1 MSDKMKEMLPVS
13 REEVE
18 VSGVYRD
25 ELGREEYLRKGE
37 EFPSDPV
44 YGTMEWELKELAQEK
59 NSKGH
64 TDDRLIPKKTDPPT
78 RSLSSLPAYA
88 PDLPERLFCS
98 LHVGGDFLVCIG
110 K

>member
-1 MSDKMKEMLPVS
+1 MGIYFQVPRNSLSGGGIIMSDKMKEMLPVS

-18 VSGVYRD
+18 VDGVYRD
-25 ELGREEYLRKGE
+25 ELGREEYLQKGE

-44 YGTMEWELKELAQEK
+44 YGTMEWELSELSQET

-64 TDDRLIPKKTDPPT
+64 TDDRLIPKK
-78 RSLSSLPAYA
+78 
-88 PDLPERLFCS
+88 
-98 LHVGGDFLVCIG
+98 

>member
-18 VSGVYRD
+18 VDGVYRD
-25 ELGREEYLRKGE
+25 ELGREEYLQKGE

-44 YGTMEWELKELAQEK
+44 YGTMEWELSELSQEK

-64 TDDRLIPKKTDPPT
+64 TDDRLLHKK
-78 RSLSSLPAYA
+78 AKK
-88 PDLPERLFCS
+88 E
-98 LHVGGDFLVCIG
+98 G
-110 K
+110 